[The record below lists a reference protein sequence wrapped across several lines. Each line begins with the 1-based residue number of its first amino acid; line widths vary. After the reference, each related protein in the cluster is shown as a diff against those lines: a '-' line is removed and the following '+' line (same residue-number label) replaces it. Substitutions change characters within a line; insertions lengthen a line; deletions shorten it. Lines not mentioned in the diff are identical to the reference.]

1 MLVKESFQKELKMRW
16 EYYVV
21 TMGEERLITH
31 NKDRDDVSRKINEI
45 GLEGWELVSVV
56 PDNNSKLQRLYF
68 KRKKGWF

>member
-1 MLVKESFQKELKMRW
+1 MRW

-21 TMGEERLITH
+21 TMGDERNITH
-31 NKDRDDVSRKINEI
+31 NKDTDNVGRKINEI

-56 PDNNSKLQRLYF
+56 PDNHGGSPNLQRLYF

>member
-1 MLVKESFQKELKMRW
+1 MRW

>member
-1 MLVKESFQKELKMRW
+1 MRW

-31 NKDRDDVSRKINEI
+31 NKDRDNVGRKINEI

-56 PDNNSKLQRLYF
+56 PDNNSNIQRLYF